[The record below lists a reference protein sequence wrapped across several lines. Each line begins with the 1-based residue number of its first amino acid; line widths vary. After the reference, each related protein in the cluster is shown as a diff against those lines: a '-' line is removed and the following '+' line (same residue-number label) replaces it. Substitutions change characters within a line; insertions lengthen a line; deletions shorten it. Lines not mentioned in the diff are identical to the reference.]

1 MTSSTAERNR
11 ELIHRVFE
19 TVINAH
25 DPGRA
30 DGFYRV
36 DYIQH
41 SPGVPPGLAGVK
53 QLLTMLLEAFPDL
66 KAEISLSLAEDD
78 RVMVLVDW
86 TGTHLGVFAGTP
98 ATGRAIR
105 FRSAEIFRVDN
116 GLIAEHWDVVDS
128 TAMQLALGLL
138 AAGRPAEGPVS

>member
-1 MTSSTAERNR
+1 MTSITAERNR

-30 DGFYRV
+30 DGFYRA

-41 SPGVPPGLAGVK
+41 NADVAPGLAGMQ

-66 KAEISLSLAEDD
+66 KAEISLSLAEAD
-78 RVMVLVDW
+78 RVMLLVDW

-98 ATGRAIR
+98 ATMRAIR
-105 FRSAEIFRVDN
+105 FRSAEIFRIEN

-128 TAMQLALGLL
+128 TAMQVALGLL
-138 AAGRPAEGPVS
+138 ALVRPAAGQ

>member
-30 DGFYRV
+30 DGFYRA

-41 SPGVPPGLAGVK
+41 NADVAPGLAGMQ

-66 KAEISLSLAEDD
+66 KAEISLSLAEAD

-86 TGTHLGVFAGTP
+86 TGTHLGAFAGTP
-98 ATGRAIR
+98 ATRRAIR
-105 FRSAEIFRVDN
+105 FRSAEIFRIEN

-128 TAMQLALGLL
+128 TAMQVALGLL
-138 AAGRPAEGPVS
+138 ALVRPAAGQ